1 MNTINFHKRKSL
13 KKAKRSA
20 VILAM
25 DAVERAPKMLTG
37 DTALMEQWDPNN
49 NITGMDYAMY
59 FGVRPLWLVHSKIIR
74 HNHVMGI
81 SRFLVRLFLP
91 CPVNSGVLWMENCP
105 FYRV

>member
-25 DAVERAPKMLTG
+25 DAVERAPKTLTG
-37 DTALMEQWDPNN
+37 DAALMEQWDPNN
-49 NITGMDYAMY
+49 NITGMDNVMHLH
-59 FGVRPLWLVHSKIIR
+59 VRPLWLVHSKIIR
-74 HNHVMGI
+74 HNHVMRI

-91 CPVNSGVLWMENCP
+91 CLVNSGVLWMENCP
-105 FYRV
+105 YYRV